1 MTHRVSCDQ
10 RPGRLG
16 DERGQ
21 VTAFVV
27 TIFLA
32 LLLLAGLVIDGG
44 LTLAAKR
51 RAINEAEAAARAGA
65 QAIAIPTFRT
75 SGNITLDPAG
85 ARAAAHGYLAA
96 AGHPGTVRV
105 AGDRVTV
112 TVQITQHLQ
121 ILGLAGLSHLTV
133 TGQGTAVPEH
143 GVEAAQP

>member
-1 MTHRVSCDQ
+1 
-10 RPGRLG
+10 
-16 DERGQ
+16 
-21 VTAFVV
+21 VV

-32 LLLLAGLVIDGG
+32 LLLFAGLVIDGG

-75 SGNITLDPAG
+75 SGKVTLDPVG
-85 ARAAAHGYLAA
+85 ARAAAHAYLAA
-96 AGHPGTVRV
+96 AGHTGTFRV
-105 AGDRVTV
+105 TGDHVTV

-121 ILGLAGLSHLTV
+121 ILGLAGLGHLTV

-143 GVEAAQP
+143 GVGQAEP